1 MQDRVSLY
9 PGRVKLTPV
18 AGQANT
24 YDLTRADQPTQE
36 GDPLNKNT
44 LLKDSTAA
52 LFGLDSD
59 AVPDSILA
67 KIGRTPLSWVLI
79 QQYETAGSYT
89 FKVPAGVHEIGVY
102 MIGGGG
108 AGGAIVTT
116 NNKAFYAN
124 GGASGY
130 GKNLVLD
137 VSPGQEIPV
146 VVGSG
151 GAGVYGGSTSGVSGN
166 DGGTTAVNGV
176 TVAGGKGG
184 LAANSAPNGSC
195 GGQGSNKS
203 GTNSN
208 ATMNTGVPRYA
219 SYPTNQDIFGKL
231 TYTAQLPTESQNR
244 FDPTMVTLSAGGAA
258 YMYGDTLS
266 TGYVETMPDLPDGTS
281 GGDGMVTSEA
291 RSGNPASGYGNG
303 GGGIVSSNYP
313 TSGAGSDG
321 VVFIYAKGVWK

>member
-24 YDLTRADQPTQE
+24 YDLTRADNPTQE

-184 LAANSAPNGSC
+184 LAANSPPNGSC
-195 GGQGSNKS
+195 GGQGSNQS

-219 SYPTNQDIFGKL
+219 SYPTLHILGRRACTSRKYPDTFLHHHMSNLSGIGSLKH
-231 TYTAQLPTESQNR
+231 YIHTER
-244 FDPTMVTLSAGGAA
+244 LVCKFPAF
-258 YMYGDTLS
+258 
-266 TGYVETMPDLPDGTS
+266 PDL
-281 GGDGMVTSEA
+281 
-291 RSGNPASGYGNG
+291 
-303 GGGIVSSNYP
+303 I
-313 TSGAGSDG
+313 SDSLCTC
-321 VVFIYAKGVWK
+321 IYR